1 MFRRIVF
8 LVPALALALLAVNA
22 LDGLAGKIGAGGVA
36 WAQDSPAADDGDQN
50 ATDTSSSIKFSGK
63 GRFDATLTTPCSSE
77 DYCYSLTGTVTKTSI
92 KGLAPGDLTG
102 DVTLASCTINKRAR
116 KECCTLASTQTYSF
130 SEGDL
135 DVMFSGMACGK
146 SFKHITAK
154 NAPFEIMGGTG
165 LFSGADGSG
174 KAKFTFDADTDMGT
188 FSFEGNLT
196 E

>member
-1 MFRRIVF
+1 MLRKILF
-8 LVPALALALLAVNA
+8 LVPALALALLVVSHF
-22 LDGLAGKIGAGGVA
+22 AGKIGTDGLAC
-36 WAQDSPAADDGDQN
+36 AQESPPADNGDQN
-50 ATDTSSSIKFSGK
+50 TADKSSSIKFSGK
-63 GRFDATLTTPCSSE
+63 GTFGATLTTPCSE

-116 KECCTLASTQTYSF
+116 KECCTLTSTQTYSF

-135 DVMFSGMACGK
+135 DVMFGGMACGK

-154 NAPFEIMGGTG
+154 SAPFEIMGGTG

-174 KAKFTFDADTDMGT
+174 KAKLTFDADSDKGT
-188 FSFEGNLT
+188 FTFKGNLT